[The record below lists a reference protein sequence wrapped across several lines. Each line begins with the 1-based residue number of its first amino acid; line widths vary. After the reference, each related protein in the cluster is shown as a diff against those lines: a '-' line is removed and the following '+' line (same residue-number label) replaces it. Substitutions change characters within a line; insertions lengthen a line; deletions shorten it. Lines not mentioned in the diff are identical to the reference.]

1 MPPHPRP
8 DLPQCGNGA
17 ESVMSTPQSLLQATI
32 NRLSARL
39 GTQLA
44 DRVAEFAVFAQD
56 APQRLQQEFSL
67 FWEEVEQEARRLD
80 HGDSG
85 PAPETSP
92 SPSNDP
98 QDQIDALRAQVATLA
113 RKLESPLR
121 GRGSAGSV

>member
-1 MPPHPRP
+1 
-8 DLPQCGNGA
+8 
-17 ESVMSTPQSLLQATI
+17 MSTPQSLLQATI

-39 GTQLA
+39 GSQLA
-44 DRVAEFAVFAQD
+44 DRVAELAVLAQD

-80 HGDSG
+80 HGDST
-85 PAPETSP
+85 PADDAP
-92 SPSNDP
+92 SSDP

-121 GRGSAGSV
+121 GGGPAGSV